1 MMMTLLRS
9 TLANGF
15 VLVDRG
21 GLFNVR
27 QDVFIFP
34 HSVEFQ
40 VRQHLTHHLCCSK
53 EDIIDEVIDDLDVQ
67 YHWSS
72 IAVELDND
80 IAQLLLKEIVQ
91 LWLNIRSFSAACSFV
106 ERFKQCQEKST
117 QKPVGLRK
125 GLKRKKLDMDKADE
139 K

>member
-1 MMMTLLRS
+1 M
-9 TLANGF
+9 
-15 VLVDRG
+15 VVDRG

-27 QDVFIFP
+27 QDVFISP

-40 VRQHLTHHLCCSK
+40 VRQHLTSLVLQQGSLTK
-53 EDIIDEVIDDLDVQ
+53 EEIIDEDIDDLVVQ

-91 LWLNIRSFSAACSFV
+91 LWLNIRGFSAAGLFV
-106 ERFKQCQEKST
+106 ERFKQSQES
-117 QKPVGLRK
+117 PLR
-125 GLKRKKLDMDKADE
+125 RQLDSGKV
-139 K
+139 